1 MSFHFPDYFLMG
13 NTRASK
19 ALPGMSHDEWLVIL
33 DRSVQGSQLSPQTSM
48 KSQWFTKHVIPLL
61 VWKASKSQEQ
71 EMERNF
77 YGGSLGEAAERVG
90 KSIGWELWNLALCTG
105 FSASRDLTVAT
116 FGPFPPRLLQ
126 KWSSNLP
133 IIIIT
138 QGTLQNTSSDSV
150 GLGAEGRNLTFKKY
164 FQNFKGSD
172 G

>member
-1 MSFHFPDYFLMG
+1 MVGHPGQICAGFPSFPSNFHEVSVIYKTCYPSPCLKSKQEPRAG
-13 NTRASK
+13 NGEKLLRRVTWGSSRACRK
-19 ALPGMSHDEWLVIL
+19 EHWVGAVKPG
-33 DRSVQGSQLSPQTSM
+33 SVHRLLSLQGSDCCYI
-48 KSQWFTKHVIPLL
+48 W
-61 VWKASKSQEQ
+61 A
-71 EMERNF
+71 
-77 YGGSLGEAAERVG
+77 
-90 KSIGWELWNLALCTG
+90 
-105 FSASRDLTVAT
+105 
-116 FGPFPPRLLQ
+116 FPPRLLQ

>member
-116 FGPFPPRLLQ
+116 FGPFPPVATKVVLKLANHYNHPGNFTKYKFWFCRSGGGGQ
-126 KWSSNLP
+126 KS
-133 IIIIT
+133 
-138 QGTLQNTSSDSV
+138 
-150 GLGAEGRNLTFKKY
+150 Y
-164 FQNFKGSD
+164 F
-172 G
+172 